1 MHVTYKSYVCFNM
14 YNNACILHVYICILY
29 VTILCMSVLYTHVK
43 QTSVSQHTLAQIKIQ
58 LSTKLHMTK
67 MLSAYYEN

>member
-1 MHVTYKSYVCFNM
+1 MHITRLY
-14 YNNACILHVYICILY
+14 LYIICNI
-29 VTILCMSVLYTHVK
+29 ILCMSVLYTHVK
-43 QTSVSQHTLAQIKIQ
+43 QTSVLQHTLAQIKIQ